1 MSLKPNSD
9 WFDTLPRERLMAE
22 YSLWSAD
29 LANLEA
35 DILRVDQFVD
45 LYHADAADGRFAPSF
60 LMFPDQI
67 ARIRKVT
74 AKPIHVH
81 LMIEGDILLS
91 QIRQFAEA
99 GADLISFHPETGDV
113 TSAGLDLIAELGVK
127 AGLVLRLETPVS
139 ALAPYVS
146 RLDFVT
152 LLGTA
157 IGVKGQSL
165 SETACP
171 RLKEAGALIAAS
183 GRDNAVL
190 AADGGIRETTVPL
203 LRQAGAQT
211 VVMGSLAFNDPDL
224 PARMAWLRA
233 L

>member
-35 DILRVDQFVD
+35 DILRVDEFVD

-157 IGVKGQSL
+157 IGVKGQGL
-165 SETACP
+165 SETACS
-171 RLKEAGALIAAS
+171 RLQEAGALIAAS
-183 GRDNAVL
+183 GRNNAVL